1 MENKT
6 ITSVSDALMCSN
18 CGACA
23 AICPKGSISFRTT
36 VLGRMYAVVN
46 DNCIDC
52 GLCIKVCPSID
63 RLNMHDT
70 FPDKYIG
77 TIKTVHVGK
86 STDQLY
92 YKNGQ
97 SGGVCSTILD
107 HLFETDAIDSAIV
120 CKMSYGTPP
129 IVKAVVI
136 NDRKQLYECQKSCY
150 TPVELLSV
158 LASEDISSRRIA
170 IVGLPCHIQG
180 AESLIRTLKRFSNI
194 KYKIGLICDRTLCGG
209 ISNVIMSYF
218 PDKEAR
224 IMWRRKDF
232 TFNGKYYTYQNAPMS
247 IIYKDGASYV
257 MPAVARHALK
267 DYFTSPRCRVCYD
280 KLNCFADIVLGDP
293 WGMDGIDWDKGE
305 SVIATRTDIGKN
317 MLDAAVMAGRI
328 VLRESSIAELVKGQ
342 HIDARRV
349 SVSAYSKALQVIPD
363 KIDSYLYSQSDVD
376 CGEALVEKKEI
387 LDFMRRDSLDSESV
401 IAESRRLV
409 DRAIIHSRINS
420 LLIVRILRKIK
431 NTLKNEDRI
440 IRN

>member
-1 MENKT
+1 MTLSMKCNN

-36 VLGRMYAVVN
+36 ALGRMFAVIN
-46 DNCIDC
+46 DSCINC
-52 GLCIKVCPSID
+52 GLCLKVCPSID
-63 RLNMHDT
+63 RLNLHKT
-70 FPDKYIG
+70 FSDKYIG

-86 STDQLY
+86 STDRLY

-97 SGGVCSTILD
+97 SGGICSTLLD
-107 HLFETDAIDSAIV
+107 YLFETDAIDSAIV

-129 IVKAVVI
+129 IVTAVVI

-150 TPVELLSV
+150 TPVDLLSV
-158 LASEDISSRRIA
+158 LRSDNLSSRRLA
-170 IVGLPCHIQG
+170 IVGLPCQIQG
-180 AESLIRTLKRFSNI
+180 AESLIRTCKKFSNI
-194 KYKIGLICDRTLCGG
+194 KYKIGLVCDRSLCGG

-218 PDKEAR
+218 PDKEAK
-224 IMWRRKDF
+224 IIWRRKDF
-232 TFNGKYYTYQNAPMS
+232 TFNRKYYPYKNAPMS

-280 KLNCFADIVLGDP
+280 KLNSFADIVLGDP

-317 MLDAAVMAGRI
+317 MLDAAVSAGRI
-328 VLRESSIAELVKGQ
+328 VLRDSMVAELVKGQ

-363 KIDSYLYSQSDVD
+363 KIDSYLYNQSDVA
-376 CGEALVEKKEI
+376 CGEALVEQKEI
-387 LDFMRRDSLDSESV
+387 LDFMRRDSLDSESI
-401 IAESRRLV
+401 IAEGKRLV
-409 DRAIIHSRINS
+409 DKSIINCRVNS
-420 LLIVRILRKIK
+420 LLVVKILRKIK
-431 NTLKNEDRI
+431 RYFKK
-440 IRN
+440 

>member
-1 MENKT
+1 MKNN
-6 ITSVSDALMCSN
+6 IQNVSESLMCSN

-36 VLGRMYAVVN
+36 ALGRMFAVIN
-46 DNCIDC
+46 DSCINC
-52 GLCIKVCPSID
+52 GLCLKVCPSID
-63 RLNMHDT
+63 RLNLHKT

-86 STDQLY
+86 STDRLY
-92 YKNGQ
+92 YKNSQ
-97 SGGVCSTILD
+97 SGGICSTLLD
-107 HLFETDAIDSAIV
+107 YLFETDAIDSAIV

-150 TPVELLSV
+150 TPVDLLSV
-158 LASEDISSRRIA
+158 MRSDDLSSRRLA

-180 AESLIRTLKRFSNI
+180 AESLIRTCKKFSNI
-194 KYKIGLICDRTLCGG
+194 KYKIGLICERTLCGK
-209 ISNVIMSYF
+209 IQDTIMSYY
-218 PDKEAR
+218 PCADAK
-224 IMWRRKDF
+224 IIWKRKNYTHD
-232 TFNGKYYTYQNAPMS
+232 GKYYPYKSAPIS
-247 IIYKDGASYV
+247 IVYKDGSSYV
-257 MPAVARHALK
+257 MPAIARHALK

-280 KLNCFADIVLGDP
+280 KLNSFADIVLGDP

-317 MLDAAVMAGRI
+317 LLDTALSAGRI
-328 VLRESSIAELVKGQ
+328 VLRESTVADLVKGQ

-363 KIDSYLYSQSDVD
+363 KIDSYLYNQSDVD
-376 CGEALVEKKEI
+376 CGEALVEQKEI
-387 LDFMRRDSLDSESV
+387 LDFMRRDTLDLES
-401 IAESRRLV
+401 IITESRRLV

-420 LLIVRILRKIK
+420 LLIVKILRKIK
-431 NTLKNEDRI
+431 RYFKK
-440 IRN
+440 